1 MKRARS
7 NSTSAMPAAKKR
19 KTTNKWSR
27 KKNSLSSAV
36 KVYSFKRMTTLS
48 DISVTSASAF
58 SGAFEFRLQDLPSVT
73 DFTNLFDQ
81 YMITWIKVELV
92 PTKDTSLLSSSTAT
106 LFQVYS
112 VIDGNDVTPLANVAT
127 AEAYATCKFT
137 AQTKHHM
144 RSFKPYLTLGCT
156 DITATAFNVN
166 TGPKWLSCTQDD
178 VAHLGLKIVTDTNPS
193 SEAYVYHVRATYWLK
208 FRNVN

>member
-92 PTKDTSLLSSSTAT
+92 PAKDTSLLSSSTAT
-106 LFQVYS
+106 LFRCILSSMVMMLL
-112 VIDGNDVTPLANVAT
+112 LANVAT
-127 AEAYATCKFT
+127 AEPMPVQVYGSDEASYA
-137 AQTKHHM
+137 
-144 RSFKPYLTLGCT
+144 
-156 DITATAFNVN
+156 
-166 TGPKWLSCTQDD
+166 
-178 VAHLGLKIVTDTNPS
+178 
-193 SEAYVYHVRATYWLK
+193 
-208 FRNVN
+208 